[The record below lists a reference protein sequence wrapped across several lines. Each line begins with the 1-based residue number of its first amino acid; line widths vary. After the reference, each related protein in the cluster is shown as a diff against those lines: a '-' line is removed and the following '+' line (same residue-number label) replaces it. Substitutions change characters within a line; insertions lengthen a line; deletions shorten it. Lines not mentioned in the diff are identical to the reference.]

1 MAQTD
6 GQTTGPNT
14 RPQRATRREWI
25 GLAVIALPC
34 LLYAMDLTV
43 LTLAVPSIS
52 ADLRPSST
60 ELLWIVDIYGFLVA
74 GFLITM
80 GTLGDRIGRRRLL
93 LIGAAAFGAV
103 SVVAAFSSSPEL
115 LIASRAL
122 LGIAGA
128 TLAPST
134 LSLIRSMFED
144 DQQRTFAIGVWI
156 TSFSVGAAIG
166 PLVGGVLLES
176 FGWRSVFL
184 LPLPVMLVLL
194 AIGPRLLPEYK
205 DPNPGRLDLASAAL
219 SLVAVLSAIYGI
231 KVVAKDGVGVPSVAA
246 ILVGLTVGVAFVDR
260 QRRLV
265 EPMIDLALFRR
276 RAFSLALG
284 ANTLAFAVLFGI
296 DVFVAQYFQL
306 VLGYSPLEAGLWS
319 VPSAAAFVVG
329 SQLTPPLVARV
340 RPPVAMLGGIVIA
353 MVGVG
358 LLTQVGAAD
367 GPGLIVA
374 GIVILS
380 LGLAPLFTLA
390 ADLAVGSAPPE
401 RAGAASGI
409 SETSSELG
417 GALGLAILGAIGA
430 AVYRDSAANA
440 IPAEAP
446 RAAAAQASDTLAG
459 AVQAAHGLPQGLA
472 TEVLEPAREAFTQAL
487 QVASMVSGVLIVV
500 AAVLVLRLLRSG
512 DDRQTSEERTVAA
525 LVAVP
530 AEQPCA

>member
-1 MAQTD
+1 MTQSD
-6 GQTTGPNT
+6 GQTTAPT
-14 RPQRATRREWI
+14 RPQPQRATRREWI

-43 LTLAVPSIS
+43 LTLAVPSLS

-93 LIGAAAFGAV
+93 LIGAGAFGGA
-103 SVVAAFSSSPEL
+103 SVVAAFSSSPEM

-134 LSLIRSMFED
+134 LSLIRNMFED
-144 DQQRTFAIGVWI
+144 DQQRTVAIGIWV

-176 FGWRSVFL
+176 FQWGSVFL
-184 LPLPVMLVLL
+184 LAVPVMALLL

-205 DPNPGRLDLASAAL
+205 DPEPGRLDLASAAL
-219 SLVAVLSAIYGI
+219 SLVAVLAVIYGI
-231 KVVAKDGVGVPSVAA
+231 KAIAKDGVGFAGAA
-246 ILVGLTVGVAFVDR
+246 PVLVGLAVGAAFVDR
-260 QRRLV
+260 QRRLAD
-265 EPMIDLALFRR
+265 PMIDLGLFRR
-276 RAFSLALG
+276 PAFSLALG
-284 ANTLAFAVLFGI
+284 ANTLAFAVVFGI
-296 DVFVAQYFQL
+296 EVFVAQYFQL

-319 VPSAAAFVVG
+319 VPGAAAFVVG
-329 SQLTPPLVARV
+329 SQLTPPLAARL
-340 RPPVAMLGGIVIA
+340 RPPVVMLGGIGVAI
-353 MVGVG
+353 VGVAM
-358 LLTQVGAAD
+358 LTQAGAAD
-367 GPGLIVA
+367 GPGLVVA

-390 ADLAVGSAPPE
+390 ADLAVGSAAPE

-417 GALGLAILGAIGA
+417 GALGLAILGTVGT
-430 AVYRDSAANA
+430 AVYRGHTADAF
-440 IPAEAP
+440 PAEVPAD
-446 RAAAAQASDTLAG
+446 AAGTASDTLGG
-459 AVQAAHGLPQGLA
+459 AVEVADRLPQLLA
-472 TEVLEPAREAFTQAL
+472 ADVLEPAREAFTQGL
-487 QVASMVSGVLIVV
+487 QVAATVSGVLVV
-500 AAVLVLRLLRSG
+500 AAAVMVARLLRRG
-512 DDRQTSEERTVAA
+512 DEAHESEGRVAPSVA
-525 LVAVP
+525 LATQ
-530 AEQPCA
+530 QPCA